1 MLITHSPNLTHL
13 TITGDGASS
22 EPRDVSRLASAYW
35 PRLQSLNL
43 GNIVVNPSP
52 TSAVPPFLGFLERHT
67 GIKSICLNGRPL
79 AAFFGNVSTGPAELA
94 LLDAKALPE
103 LYEFSGSL
111 EHLRALV
118 ARGMNIPNDPN
129 APFNPNNN
137 FNNFN
142 LNNVNNPN
150 VGNANNA
157 NVPITASSPLSHTL
171 HTIKFPT
178 PIQLRDLTPLA
189 ISSVLG
195 HMHALRDLT
204 IGFWLQSGYDS
215 NGVLRTI
222 VSSCPALERL
232 DLTCGCKPSFY
243 LVSSLYN
250 VYIFIILSLCN
261 KELTNSDYL

>member
-1 MLITHSPNLTHL
+1 MLVVHSPNLTHL

-22 EPRDVSRLASAYW
+22 EPRDISRLASAYW
-35 PRLQSLNL
+35 PRLESLNL

-52 TSAVPPFLGFLERHT
+52 TSTTPPFLSFLERHT
-67 GIKSICLNGRPL
+67 AIKSVCFNGRPL

-94 LLDAKALPE
+94 SLDAKALPE
-103 LYEFSGSL
+103 LFEFSGSL
-111 EHLRALV
+111 EHLRALA
-118 ARGMNIPNDPN
+118 ARGMNVPNDPN
-129 APFNPNNN
+129 APLQPNVPNANNGFNNFNPNNG
-137 FNNFN
+137 
-142 LNNVNNPN
+142 NP
-150 VGNANNA
+150 NNA
-157 NVPITASSPLSHTL
+157 NAPPTPSSPLSHTL
-171 HTIKFPT
+171 RTIKFPT

-195 HMHALRDLT
+195 HMHALSDLT

-243 LVSSLYN
+243 LVSQLYN
-250 VYIFIILSLCN
+250 VTTFLSGPVPLQL
-261 KELTNSDYL
+261 LTAVQ